1 MLAGIRALVP
11 GGGSAAGPTAEGD
24 ASSSVEPA
32 AGTTNGEE
40 SAASSANAPDS
51 AAQLAEFS
59 GNVNV
64 EDVR

>member
-11 GGGSAAGPTAEGD
+11 AAESTVEGD
-24 ASSSVEPA
+24 ASSSVDPA
-32 AGTTNGEE
+32 AAPTNGEE
-40 SAASSANAPDS
+40 SVAANAKAPDS

>member
-1 MLAGIRALVP
+1 VAGIRALVP
-11 GGGSAAGPTAEGD
+11 GVDAGAESTTPEGD
-24 ASSSVEPA
+24 ASSSVD
-32 AGTTNGEE
+32 
-40 SAASSANAPDS
+40 SAAAVTNADESTADDVDAPDS